1 MLMNTVIREKRKEL
15 GLTQEKV
22 AVYLGVSA
30 PAVNKWEKGIT
41 CPDVSVL
48 PALAR
53 LLKTDLNTLLCFK
66 EELTEQEIAGFCTE
80 VAEAVRADGMSA
92 GIRLVR
98 EKVQEYPACG
108 ALIHRAAMILDGAW
122 FIKGSC
128 SGEREAYADEILSLY
143 ERAAECGDEEVST
156 SARFMLASKYMVR
169 MEYDKSQRMLDLL
182 PENNHADKRQI
193 QANLYIRQEK
203 LDEAARLMER
213 TLMMRLNELMGVL
226 LSLAEIAVKEGRP
239 GDATDIGERWKVVAE
254 QMGLWNY
261 NGLVIALQ
269 AALDQEDTE
278 QSLRLI
284 KELLKAAEGPWEVNH
299 SPLFC
304 HIPVYGAPETY
315 TKQIIPPILYEFENS
330 EKCSFL
336 QDNREFKQLIEQY
349 RKQMKDF

>member
-1 MLMNTVIREKRKEL
+1 MAMNVVIREKRKEL
-15 GLTQEKV
+15 GMTQEKV
-22 AVYLGVSA
+22 AEYLGVSA

-66 EELTEQEIAGFCTE
+66 EELTEQEIAGFCIE
-80 VAEAVRADGMSA
+80 VAEAVLADGMSA

-108 ALIHRAAMILDGAW
+108 PLIYRAAMVLDGAW
-122 FIKGSC
+122 FLKGSC
-128 SGEREAYADEILSLY
+128 CGEREAYAEEIISLY
-143 ERAAECGDEEVST
+143 ERAAECGDEESST
-156 SARFMLASKYMVR
+156 GARFMLASKYMVR
-169 MEYDKSQRMLDLL
+169 MEYDKSQKMLDLL
-182 PENNHADKRQI
+182 PEREHVDKRQI

-203 LDEAARLMER
+203 LDEAARLMEQ
-213 TLMMRLNELMGVL
+213 TLIMRLNELQGVL

-239 GDATDIGERWKVVAE
+239 NDAIDIGERWKTVAE

-269 AALDQEDTE
+269 AALDQEDAV
-278 QSLRLI
+278 QSIKLI
-284 KELLKAAEGPWEVNH
+284 KDLLKAASTPWDMKN

-304 HIPVYGAPETY
+304 HIPLRGVPETY

-330 EKCSFL
+330 TKYSFL
-336 QDNREFKQLIEQY
+336 QDNGEFKQLIEQY
-349 RKQMKDF
+349 REQIKEF